1 MTEQDRPRP
10 DLPADLPAGAEVA
23 GYRVEEQ
30 IGHGGM
36 AVIYRARDAR
46 LERDVAL
53 KILAPRFARD
63 DAFQR
68 RFIRESRAAAAV
80 DHPHIIP
87 IFAAG
92 EAGGVLFIAMRYVPG
107 GDVRT
112 LMADEGLLAPARAD
126 RILTQVA
133 SALDAAHQHGL
144 VHRDIKPS
152 NMLLDL
158 TAGRD
163 ELHVYLADFGLS
175 KRVLSVTGIT
185 AAGQFL
191 GTPSYMAPEQIQG
204 GTVDGR
210 ADQYAL
216 ACTVFEMLAAAPPFE
231 RDDDM
236 AIVWAHLSDPVPS
249 VSARRPSLPAAVDA
263 VLARALAKVPDD
275 RFPSCLAFAAALRD
289 ALGLGAASRSR
300 TEPPTRQDPAAP
312 VVPTT
317 ETIPQQSSGRGSGG
331 RGAGDRVF
339 GDRAGATPAA
349 TVPEPAPARR
359 GPVRRRPWWR
369 TPAAL
374 IVAACLV
381 VGGAAGGVVAALSGG
396 SGGPETTS
404 NAANG
409 VAAATIPGCSAAV
422 APAKN
427 LTTVKSTLTT
437 TGGQPFGVVTTA
449 NGDFSFATLGNSVA
463 VLSNSG
469 SSLAPKLV
477 HTVPV
482 SGAQRGLALTHD
494 GLLLIAATGSGAA
507 VINVAAA
514 EQGTSNPVVGTLTS
528 DFGNQAV
535 EVAVS
540 RDDRF
545 AFVTLQAGAGMVV
558 FDLHKALATRTFG
571 SADVVGKVP
580 LGQQPVG
587 MAMSPDGR
595 WLYVTSMTRQ
605 VFANLDTAK
614 GAGTLSVVDVG
625 QAETAPAKAVVATAA
640 AGCNPVRVV
649 AAANGRQLWVTSRES
664 NALLGFSA
672 ATLRSDPDH
681 ALNARVAV
689 GAAPI
694 GLALVK
700 GGSRILVANTSLHA
714 AQPGTGASVA
724 VVSASAALSGGHAL
738 LGTFA
743 TGLGREFAAAPDGR
757 TILMPD
763 NTDGRIR
770 AIDVST
776 VP

>member
-1 MTEQDRPRP
+1 MSEQDRPRP

-53 KILAPRFARD
+53 KILAPRYARD

-92 EAGGVLFIAMRYVPG
+92 ESGGVLFIAMRYVPG

-112 LMADEGLLAPARAD
+112 LMAEEGLLAPARAD

-216 ACTVFEMLAAAPPFE
+216 ACTVFEMLAGAPPFD

-236 AIVWAHLSDPVPS
+236 AIVWAHLSDPPPP
-249 VSARRPSLPAAVDA
+249 VSARRPDLPAAVDA
-263 VLARALAKVPDD
+263 VLARALAKAPED
-275 RFPSCLAFAAALRD
+275 RFPSCLAFAGALRD
-289 ALGLGAASRSR
+289 ALGLGRVPARPAS
-300 TEPPTRQDPAAP
+300 PPTRQEAAVP
-312 VVPTT
+312 VGPVT
-317 ETIPQQSSGRGSGG
+317 ETMAQLSGDQLGLP
-331 RGAGDRVF
+331 
-339 GDRAGATPAA
+339 PAA
-349 TVPEPAPARR
+349 TMPEPSVRR
-359 GPVRRRPWWR
+359 GPARSRPWWR
-369 TPAAL
+369 SPSAL

-381 VGGAAGGVVAALSGG
+381 AGGAAGGVLAALGGGG
-396 SGGPETTS
+396 SGGPEKTS
-404 NAANG
+404 DAANG
-409 VAAATIPGCSAAV
+409 VAAPAAPTVPNCSTAV
-422 APAKN
+422 AKAKN
-427 LTTVKSTLTT
+427 LTGVKSTLTT
-437 TGGQPFGVVTTA
+437 TGGQPFGVVTTSD
-449 NGDFSFATLGNSVA
+449 GDFSFAALGDSVA

-469 SSLAPKLV
+469 SAQAPRVL
-477 HTVPV
+477 HTFTV
-482 SGAQRGLALTHD
+482 SGAQKGLALTHD
-494 GLLLIAATGSGAA
+494 GLLLLAATSSGAA

-514 EQGTSNPVVGTLTS
+514 EQGNPNPVVGTLTS
-528 DFGNQAV
+528 SFGEQAV
-535 EVAVS
+535 EVAIS
-540 RDDRF
+540 ADDKF

-558 FDLHKALATRTFG
+558 FDLHKALATQSFG
-571 SADVVGKVP
+571 SSDVVGRVP

-587 MAMSPDGR
+587 MAMSPDGKS
-595 WLYVTSMTRQ
+595 LYVTSMTRQ
-605 VFANLDTAK
+605 VFANLDTAT
-614 GAGTLSVVDVG
+614 GPGTLSLVDVAK
-625 QAETAPAKAVVATAA
+625 AETDPTHAVLATTA

-649 AAANGRQLWVTSRES
+649 LSANGRQLWVTSRES
-664 NALLGFSA
+664 DALLGFSA
-672 ATLRSDPDH
+672 AALRAKAAHP
-681 ALNARVAV
+681 LNARVAV

-694 GLALVK
+694 GLALIK
-700 GGSRILVANTSLHA
+700 NGSQLLVANTSLHA

-724 VVSASAALSGGHAL
+724 VISTSAALSNSGHAL
-738 LGTFA
+738 IGTFT
-743 TGLGREFAAAPDGR
+743 TGLGREFALSPDGR

-763 NTDGRIR
+763 NTNGRVR
-770 AIDVST
+770 AIDVT
-776 VP
+776 TLP

>member
-1 MTEQDRPRP
+1 MSEQDRPRP

-53 KILAPRFARD
+53 KILAPRYARD

-92 EAGGVLFIAMRYVPG
+92 ESGGVLFIAMRYVPG

-112 LMADEGLLAPARAD
+112 LMAEEGLLAPARAD

-216 ACTVFEMLAAAPPFE
+216 ACTVFEMLAGAPPFD

-236 AIVWAHLSDPVPS
+236 AVVWAHLSDPPPS
-249 VSARRPSLPAAVDA
+249 VSARRPDLPAAADA
-263 VLARALAKVPDD
+263 VLGRALAKAPED
-275 RFPSCLAFAAALRD
+275 RFPNCLAFAGALRD
-289 ALGLGAASRSR
+289 ALGLGRAPARPAS
-300 TEPPTRQDPAAP
+300 PPTRQEAAVP
-312 VVPTT
+312 VGPVT
-317 ETIPQQSSGRGSGG
+317 ETMAQLSGDQLGLP
-331 RGAGDRVF
+331 
-339 GDRAGATPAA
+339 PAA
-349 TVPEPAPARR
+349 TMPEPAPVRR
-359 GPVRRRPWWR
+359 GPARSRPWWR
-369 TPAAL
+369 SPAAL

-381 VGGAAGGVVAALSGG
+381 AGGAAGGVVAALSGG
-396 SGGPETTS
+396 GRGSPEKTAD
-404 NAANG
+404 AANG
-409 VAAATIPGCSAAV
+409 VAAPAVPGCSTAV
-422 APAKN
+422 ARAKN
-427 LTTVKSTLTT
+427 LTGVKSTLTT
-437 TGGQPFGVVTTA
+437 TGGQPFGVVTTSD
-449 NGDFSFATLGNSVA
+449 GDFSFAALGNSVA

-469 SSLAPKLV
+469 SSQAPKVL
-477 HTVPV
+477 HTFTV
-482 SGAQRGLALTHD
+482 SGAQKGLALTHD
-494 GLLLIAATGSGAA
+494 GLLLLAATNSGAA

-514 EQGTSNPVVGTLTS
+514 EQGNPNPVVGTLTS
-528 DFGNQAV
+528 NSGEQAV
-535 EVAVS
+535 EVAIS
-540 RDDRF
+540 ADDKF

-558 FDLHKALATRTFG
+558 FDLHKALATQTFG
-571 SADVVGKVP
+571 SSDVVGKVP

-587 MAMSPDGR
+587 MAMSPDGKS
-595 WLYVTSMTRQ
+595 LYVTSMTSK
-605 VFANLDTAK
+605 VFANLDTAT
-614 GAGTLSVVDVG
+614 GAGTLSLVDVHK
-625 QAETAPAKAVVATAA
+625 AETDPAHAVLATTA

-649 AAANGRQLWVTSRES
+649 LSANGRQLWVTSRES
-664 NALLGFSA
+664 DALLGFSA
-672 ATLRSDPDH
+672 AALRSH
-681 ALNARVAV
+681 AAHPLNARVAV

-700 GGSRILVANTSLHA
+700 NGSRILVANTSLHTNP
-714 AQPGTGASVA
+714 PGTGATVA
-724 VVSASAALSGGHAL
+724 VISTSAALSNSGHGL
-738 LGTFA
+738 IGTFA
-743 TGLGREFAAAPDGR
+743 TGLGREFALSPDGR

-763 NTDGRIR
+763 NTDGRVR
-770 AIDVST
+770 AIDVT
-776 VP
+776 TLP

>member
-1 MTEQDRPRP
+1 VSEHDQPRP

-53 KILAPRFARD
+53 KILAPRYARD

-210 ADQYAL
+210 TDQYAL
-216 ACTVFEMLAAAPPFE
+216 ACTVYEMLAGAPPFE

-236 AIVWAHLSDPVPS
+236 AVVWAHLSDPPPS
-249 VSARRPSLPAAVDA
+249 LSARRPDLPAAADA
-263 VLARALAKVPDD
+263 ALARALAKAPED
-275 RFPSCLAFAAALRD
+275 RFPNCLAFAGALRD
-289 ALGLGAASRSR
+289 ALGLGRASSR
-300 TEPPTRQDPAAP
+300 PVSPPTRQEAAVP
-312 VVPTT
+312 VGPVT
-317 ETIPQQSSGRGSGG
+317 ETMAQLPGDQLGIPP
-331 RGAGDRVF
+331 V
-339 GDRAGATPAA
+339 ATL
-349 TVPEPAPARR
+349 PEPASVRR
-359 GPVRRRPWWR
+359 GPTRPRPWWR
-369 TPAAL
+369 SPAAL

-381 VGGAAGGVVAALSGG
+381 VGGAAGGVIAALNGG
-396 SGGPETTS
+396 SGGPQKAS
-404 NAANG
+404 DAANG
-409 VAAATIPGCSAAV
+409 VHAPVVPGCTTAV
-422 APAKN
+422 ARAKN
-427 LTTVKSTLTT
+427 LTGVKSTLTT
-437 TGGQPFGVVTTA
+437 TGGQPFGVVTTS
-449 NGDFSFATLGNSVA
+449 NGDFSFAALGNSVA

-469 SSLAPKLV
+469 SSPGPKLLR
-477 HTVPV
+477 TFPV
-482 SGAQRGLALTHD
+482 SGAQKGLTLTHD
-494 GLLLIAATGSGAA
+494 GLLLLAATNSGAA

-514 EQGTSNPVVGTLTS
+514 EQGNPNPVVGTLTS
-528 DFGNQAV
+528 NSGGQAV
-535 EVAVS
+535 EVAIS
-540 RDDRF
+540 ADDKF

-558 FDLHKALATRTFG
+558 FDLHKALATQTFG
-571 SADVVGKVP
+571 SSDVVGKVP

-587 MAMSPDGR
+587 MAMSLDGR
-595 WLYVTSMTRQ
+595 SLYVTSMTSK
-605 VFANLDTAK
+605 VFANLDTAT
-614 GAGTLSVVDVG
+614 GAGTLSLVDVH
-625 QAETAPAKAVVATAA
+625 QAETDPAHAVLATTA

-649 AAANGRQLWVTSRES
+649 LSANGRQLWVTSRES
-664 NALLGFSA
+664 DALLGFSA
-672 ATLRSDPDH
+672 AALRSKAAHP
-681 ALNARVAV
+681 LNARVAV

-700 GGSRILVANTSLHA
+700 GGSQILVANTSLHA
-714 AQPGTGASVA
+714 AQPGTGATVA
-724 VVSASAALSGGHAL
+724 VISTSAALSGSGKAL

-743 TGLGREFAAAPDGR
+743 TGLGREFALTPDGR
-757 TILMPD
+757 TALMPD
-763 NTDGRIR
+763 NNNGRIR
-770 AIDVST
+770 AIDLT
-776 VP
+776 TLP

>member
-1 MTEQDRPRP
+1 VSEQDQPRP

-23 GYRVEEQ
+23 GYQVEEQ

-53 KILAPRFARD
+53 KILAPRYAQD

-112 LMADEGLLAPARAD
+112 LMAEEGLLAPARAD

-185 AAGQFL
+185 DAGQFL

-216 ACTVFEMLAAAPPFE
+216 ACTVFEMLAGAPPFD

-236 AIVWAHLSDPVPS
+236 AVVWAHLSDPPPS
-249 VSARRPSLPAAVDA
+249 VSARRPGLPTAVDA
-263 VLARALAKVPDD
+263 VLARALAKAPED
-275 RFPSCLAFAAALRD
+275 RFPSCLAFAGALRD
-289 ALGLGAASRSR
+289 ALGLGRALARPVS
-300 TEPPTRQDPAAP
+300 PPTRQDP
-312 VVPTT
+312 VVPVGPVT
-317 ETIPQQSSGRGSGG
+317 ETMAQLSGDQLGIP
-331 RGAGDRVF
+331 
-339 GDRAGATPAA
+339 PAA
-349 TVPEPAPARR
+349 TRPEPAPVRR
-359 GPVRRRPWWR
+359 GPARSRPWWR
-369 TPAAL
+369 SPAAL

-381 VGGAAGGVVAALSGG
+381 AGGAAGGVVAALGGG
-396 SGGPETTS
+396 SGTPEKTS
-404 NAANG
+404 DAANG
-409 VAAATIPGCSAAV
+409 VAAPAVPGCSTAV
-422 APAKN
+422 AKAKN
-427 LTTVKSTLTT
+427 LTGVKSTLTT
-437 TGGQPFGVVTTA
+437 TGGQPFGVVTTSD
-449 NGDFSFATLGNSVA
+449 GDFSFAALGNSVA
-463 VLSNSG
+463 VLSSSG
-469 SSLAPKLV
+469 SPQAPKVLRTFGV
-477 HTVPV
+477 G
-482 SGAQRGLALTHD
+482 GAQKGLALTHD
-494 GLLLIAATGSGAA
+494 GLLLLAATNSGAA

-514 EQGTSNPVVGTLTS
+514 EQGSPNPVVGTLTS
-528 DFGNQAV
+528 NFGDQAV
-535 EVAVS
+535 EVAIS
-540 RDDRF
+540 PDDKF

-558 FDLHKALATRTFG
+558 FDLHRALATQSFG
-571 SADVVGKVP
+571 SSDVVGKVP

-587 MAMSPDGR
+587 MAMSPDGKS
-595 WLYVTSMTRQ
+595 LYVTSMTRK
-605 VFANLDTAK
+605 VFANPDTAT
-614 GAGTLSVVDVG
+614 GAGTLSLVDVHK
-625 QAETAPAKAVVATAA
+625 AETDPAQAVLTTTA

-649 AAANGRQLWVTSRES
+649 TSANGRQLWVTSRES
-664 NALLGFSA
+664 DALLGFSA
-672 ATLRSDPDH
+672 AALRSNAAHPLD
-681 ALNARVAV
+681 ARVAV

-700 GGSRILVANTSLHA
+700 NGSQILVANTSLHA
-714 AQPGTGASVA
+714 AQPGTGATVA
-724 VVSASAALSGGHAL
+724 VISTSAALSNSGHAL
-738 LGTFA
+738 TGTFA
-743 TGLGREFAAAPDGR
+743 TGLGREFALAPDGR
-757 TILMPD
+757 TVLMPD
-763 NTDGRIR
+763 NSDGRVR
-770 AIDVST
+770 AIDVT
-776 VP
+776 TLP

>member
-1 MTEQDRPRP
+1 MSEQDQPRP
-10 DLPADLPAGAEVA
+10 DLPAELPAGAEVA
-23 GYRVEEQ
+23 GYRIEEQ

-53 KILAPRFARD
+53 KILAPRYAQD

-92 EAGGVLFIAMRYVPG
+92 EFGGVLFIAMRYVPG

-112 LMADEGLLAPARAD
+112 LMAEEGQLAPSRAD
-126 RILTQVA
+126 RILTQVG

-163 ELHVYLADFGLS
+163 QLHVYLADFGLS

-185 AAGQFL
+185 VAGTFL
-191 GTPSYMAPEQIQG
+191 GTPAYMAPEQIQG

-216 ACTVFEMLAAAPPFE
+216 ACTVFEMLAGAPPFE

-236 AIVWAHLSDPVPS
+236 AIVWAHLSDPVPP
-249 VSARRPSLPAAVDA
+249 VSARRPGLPAAVDA
-263 VLARALAKVPDD
+263 VLARALAKAPED
-275 RFPSCLAFAAALRD
+275 RFPNCLAFAAALRD
-289 ALGLGAASRSR
+289 ALGLGAARQRPAS
-300 TEPPTRQDPAAP
+300 PPTRQDP
-312 VVPTT
+312 VVPVT
-317 ETIPQQSSGRGSGG
+317 ETMRQVPSQP
-331 RGAGDRVF
+331 GAVP
-339 GDRAGATPAA
+339 PAA
-349 TVPEPAPARR
+349 TIPETAPVRR
-359 GPVRRRPWWR
+359 GPARARPWWR
-369 TPAAL
+369 SPAAV
-374 IVAACLV
+374 IVAGCLV
-381 VGGAAGGVVAALSGG
+381 VGGGIGGVVASLGGGSGG
-396 SGGPETTS
+396 SGGSETAANS
-404 NAANG
+404 ANG
-409 VAAATIPGCSAAV
+409 VAAPTVPACSTGV
-422 APAKN
+422 AQAKN
-427 LTTVKSTLTT
+427 LPQVKSALTT
-437 TGGQPFGVVTTA
+437 TGGQPFGVVTTS
-449 NGDFSFATLGNSVA
+449 NGDFSFAALGNSVA

-469 SSLAPKLV
+469 SALTPKVL
-477 HTVPV
+477 HTFGV

-494 GLLLIAATGSGAA
+494 GLLLLAATNTGAT

-514 EQGTSNPVVGTLTS
+514 EQGSSNPVVGTLTS
-528 DFGNQAV
+528 SFGDQAV

-540 RDDRF
+540 PDDKF

-558 FDLHKALATRTFG
+558 FDLHKALATQTFG
-571 SADVVGKVP
+571 SSDVVGKVP

-587 MAMSPDGR
+587 MAVSPDGR
-595 WLYVTSMTRQ
+595 WLYVTSMTRK
-605 VFANLDTAK
+605 VFPNLQTAT
-614 GAGTLSVVDVG
+614 GAGTLSVVDVRR
-625 QAETAPAKAVVATAA
+625 AETAPAKAVVATAA

-649 AAANGRQLWVTSRES
+649 ASANGRQVWVTSRES
-664 NALLGFSA
+664 DALLGFSA
-672 ATLRSDPDH
+672 ATLRSNPAH
-681 ALNARVAV
+681 ALNTRVAV

-714 AQPGTGASVA
+714 AKPGTGATVA
-724 VVSASAALSGGHAL
+724 VISTSAALSGGHAL

-743 TGLGREFAAAPDGR
+743 TGLGREFALSPDGH

-763 NTDGRIR
+763 NSDGRVR
-770 AIDVST
+770 AIDVT
-776 VP
+776 TLP